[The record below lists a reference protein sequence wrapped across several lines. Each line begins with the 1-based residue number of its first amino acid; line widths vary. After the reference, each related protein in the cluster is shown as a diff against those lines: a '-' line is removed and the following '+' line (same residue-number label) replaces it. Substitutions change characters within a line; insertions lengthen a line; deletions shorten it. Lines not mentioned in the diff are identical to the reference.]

1 MFNMPVVEGSLNRQK
16 KSPEE
21 LAAMGD
27 EDGFDPMKM
36 GENLLNTVKTGF
48 ASIPFPWNK

>member
-21 LAAMGD
+21 LAKLAA
-27 EDGFDPMKM
+27 EENDPMKM
-36 GENLLNTVKTGF
+36 AENLLGTVKNAFG
-48 ASIPFPWNK
+48 SIPFPWK